1 MWRRLYFFEIV
12 EIDVDVVA
20 FRRCPGDTRRK
31 YIPGRDENRGNE
43 EVTRGGHGWLKADV
57 VSVAIAEVID
67 GESG

>member
-1 MWRRLYFFEIV
+1 MRIDELV
-12 EIDVDVVA
+12 EIDVDVVS
-20 FRRCPGDTRRK
+20 FCRCPGDTRRK
-31 YIPGRDENRGNE
+31 YISGSGKNRGKNE

>member
-1 MWRRLYFFEIV
+1 MWRRLYFFELV

-31 YIPGRDENRGNE
+31 YISGRDENRGNKT
-43 EVTRGGHGWLKADV
+43 VASGRHGWLEANV
-57 VSVAIAEVID
+57 VSMASAEVID

>member
-1 MWRRLYFFEIV
+1 MRIDELV
-12 EIDVDVVA
+12 KIDVDVVA
-20 FRRCPGDTRRK
+20 FCRCPSDTRREN
-31 YIPGRDENRGNE
+31 IPGSGKNRGNE